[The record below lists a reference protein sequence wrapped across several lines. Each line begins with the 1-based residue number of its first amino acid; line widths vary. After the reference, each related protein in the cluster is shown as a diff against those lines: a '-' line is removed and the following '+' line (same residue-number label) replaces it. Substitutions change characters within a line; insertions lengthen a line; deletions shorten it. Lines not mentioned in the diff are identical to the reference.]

1 MDELNLRVL
10 SVMEAKQMTK
20 STFALA
26 LDISLPVLT
35 HISSGRNKPGIDLIQ
50 KILMRFKDISPDW
63 LLLGEGPM
71 FRTKVEK
78 INLKAEIDRI
88 DQIIQNISSFSSNS
102 NQVLAY
108 HELLLKEILY
118 LKELNPYLFAIN
130 TEASEMRKTLEELK
144 SEILSKL
151 KD

>member
-20 STFALA
+20 SSFALA

-50 KILMRFKDISPDW
+50 KILMKFKDISPDW

-71 FRTKVEK
+71 IRTKAEK
-78 INLKAEIDRI
+78 VNLMTELERI
-88 DQIIQNISSFSSNS
+88 DQIIQKISSFSANS

-118 LKELNPYLFAIN
+118 LKELNPHLFAIN
-130 TEASEMRKTLEELK
+130 MVASEMGKSLEELK
-144 SEILSKL
+144 GDILSKL
-151 KD
+151 ND